1 MALNTRSLNR
11 YLAPALHILFW
22 GLIIISPYLFR
33 NPNTWEGF
41 KPWHYKLIINNSI
54 LALLF
59 YLNAYVLYPKVYKTK
74 GFWVYIFT
82 VSTIIIALM
91 LFSKFV
97 DKQLFEDGKNWG
109 KGRRG
114 GDHRGGDI
122 RWMRWYITNI
132 LTYVFISGISFSYR
146 VIKDNNKLEKIRKEK
161 ENETLK
167 TELTFLRSQVSP
179 HFMFNVL
186 NSLVSLARKKS
197 DLMEPSLIQ
206 LSNLMRYMLYESND
220 ERIRLEQEVAYLRS
234 YIDLQML
241 RFGDDVQIELNISK
255 ELEGYEIEPMLLI
268 SFVENAFKHG
278 IGMIEEPVIKVFLS
292 VDKLKH
298 WLDFRVEN
306 RVAPQE
312 DSKDKS
318 SGIGLINMRRR
329 LELLYKGR
337 YTLETSQKG
346 NIFVSNLKVQ
356 LK

>member
-1 MALNTRSLNR
+1 MALKNRSLNK
-11 YLAPALHILFW
+11 YLAPALHIIFW

-33 NPNTWEGF
+33 NPNTWKGF
-41 KPWHYKLIINNSI
+41 NPWHYKLIINNVI

-59 YLNAYVLYPKVYKTK
+59 YFNAFVLYPKVYKTK
-74 GFWVYIFT
+74 GLWIYLLT
-82 VSTIIIALM
+82 AVSIIIALM
-91 LFSKFV
+91 FLSKSI
-97 DKQLFEDGKNWG
+97 DKQLFADYKDWG
-109 KGRRG
+109 KGKRG
-114 GDHRGGDI
+114 GSKGGDL

-132 LTYVFISGISFSYR
+132 LTYVFITGISFSYR
-146 VIKDNNKLEKIRKEK
+146 IIKDNNRLEKIRKEK

-186 NSLVSLARKKS
+186 NTLVSLARKKS
-197 DLMEPSLIQ
+197 DLIEPSLIQ

-220 ERIRLEQEVAYLRS
+220 ERIRLEQEVEYLRS

-241 RFGDDVQIELNISK
+241 RFGDDVRIELNISK
-255 ELEGYEIEPMLLI
+255 DLEGYEIEPMLLI

-278 IGMIEEPVIKVFLS
+278 IGMIEEPTIKVVLTI
-292 VDKLKH
+292 DKTKH
-298 WLDFRVEN
+298 WLDFKVEN
-306 RVAPQE
+306 EVSPQE

-329 LELLYKGR
+329 LELLYKDR
-337 YTLETSQKG
+337 YVLQTSQNG
-346 NIFVSNLKVQ
+346 NIFVSHLKVQ